1 MNVFRRIF
9 SADFW
14 RDIVSAFRI
23 YPLSAIISLF
33 ATALLIADIMDFA
46 PIAIKWRFFALIA
59 FCLALGVES
68 VVSSLRGARSAT
80 KQSKK
85 IIDCHEFAN
94 ANSRNDDRVDCF
106 GDESPRN
113 DGVWQIAKFATFA
126 LIATP
131 IYFYIAQSVENI
143 ASPTHIAPP
152 TFLLHYLALC
162 VIFALI
168 FVALNLEKSFRSL
181 YNATIRAIFLCVVC
195 GLFGVLLFVFAS
207 LCDMLFGV
215 SIYRFALSVEI
226 CALEAIFLLFLA
238 TFKRD
243 IEAHFGIIL
252 RILNIFATLYV
263 AVFLL
268 YFIGVFAFSVES
280 RVSIVHLVVWYGFF
294 ALFLWWL
301 NMAKMGESLGES
313 RESNGESAHESK
325 RILDK
330 SSDLKRESAPKI
342 PRILTRFAPLG
353 ALFALNIIAFYA
365 IILRIAQYGVT
376 IERYFVVVGCVA
388 LLVNL
393 AFSAF
398 CKKPIAKGIVAIIVL
413 VAFSAFGGKFN
424 AIDLSL
430 NSQYKELEKARN
442 SGDGMRIANIESFIM
457 RYNSDFTPSA
467 ILNMRETNIYAT
479 FDDALYVFP
488 LESRYKAI
496 LQVDCCADKAR
507 ESGGYFYDIDSG
519 DLRIF
524 KDSAVIATINLLDLA
539 MSAKM
544 RYESGENGII
554 YKNGITIM
562 LKTIIG
568 IVRYADNVPQSVTIT
583 HLSGTIL
590 VEK

>member
-1 MNVFRRIF
+1 MNIFRRIF
-9 SADFW
+9 GADFW

-46 PIAIKWRFFALIA
+46 PIAIKWRFFTLIA
-59 FCLALGVES
+59 LCLALGVES
-68 VVSSLRGARSAT
+68 LYMANVRNYT
-80 KQSKK
+80 K
-85 IIDCHEFAN
+85 
-94 ANSRNDDRVDCF
+94 
-106 GDESPRN
+106 
-113 DGVWQIAKFATFA
+113 WQIAKCATFA

-131 IYFYIAQSVENI
+131 IYFYIARNVENI
-143 ASPTHIAPP
+143 ASPTHIASP

-181 YNATIRAIFLCVVC
+181 YNATIRAVFLCAVC

-243 IEAHFGIIL
+243 IEANFGIIL
-252 RILNIFATLYV
+252 RILNVFATLYV
-263 AVFLL
+263 AIFLL
-268 YFIGVFAFSVES
+268 YFIGVFAFSVGL

-301 NMAKMGESLGES
+301 NMAKMGKSLGES
-313 RESNGESAHESK
+313 CESMGE
-325 RILDK
+325 
-330 SSDLKRESAPKI
+330 SSDLKRKPAPKI
-342 PRILTRFAPLG
+342 PRILTRFAPIG

-376 IERYFVVVGCVA
+376 IERYFVMVGCVA

-393 AFSAF
+393 LFSTF
-398 CKKPIAKGIVAIIVL
+398 CKKPIAKGIVAIIAL

-442 SGDGMRIANIESFIM
+442 SGDTQRIENIKRFIAYWEGRVGES
-457 RYNSDFTPSA
+457 T
-467 ILNMRETNIYAT
+467 LNGTHSEEVKFFT
-479 FDDALYVFP
+479 FDDFSASLD
-488 LESRYKAI
+488 SKAI
-496 LQVDCCADKAR
+496 LRIKYNT
-507 ESGGYFYDIDSG
+507 GDILSRTSG
-519 DLRIF
+519 DY
-524 KDSAVIATINLLDLA
+524 
-539 MSAKM
+539 
-544 RYESGENGII
+544 RYE
-554 YKNGITIM
+554 ITNDKIVKVYQIAPKSLACEFD
-562 LKTIIG
+562 LKTIARNLDKNIIKISG
-568 IVRYADNVPQSVTIT
+568 ATIIVQNLSANFGYDSHQKPISVE
-583 HLSGTIL
+583 IL
-590 VEK
+590 DFDIIVLLQ

>member
-1 MNVFRRIF
+1 MDIFRRIF
-9 SADFW
+9 GADFW
-14 RDIVSAFRI
+14 RDIASAFRI
-23 YPLSAIISLF
+23 YPLNAITSLF
-33 ATALLIADIMDFA
+33 ATALLVADIMDFA

-59 FCLALGVES
+59 LCLALGVE
-68 VVSSLRGARSAT
+68 VLYVANVRNCT
-80 KQSKK
+80 K
-85 IIDCHEFAN
+85 
-94 ANSRNDDRVDCF
+94 
-106 GDESPRN
+106 
-113 DGVWQIAKFATFA
+113 WQIAKCATFA

-162 VIFALI
+162 VIFTLI

-181 YNATIRAIFLCVVC
+181 YNATIRAVFLCAVC
-195 GLFGVLLFVFAS
+195 GLFGVLLFIFAL
-207 LCDMLFGV
+207 LCDALFDFI
-215 SIYRFALSVEI
+215 IYRFATSVEI
-226 CALEAIFLLFLA
+226 CAVEAIFLLFLA

-243 IEAHFGIIL
+243 IEANFGIIL
-252 RILNIFATLYV
+252 RILNVFAVLYV

-268 YFIGVFAFSVES
+268 YFIGVFAFGVGLH
-280 RVSIVHLVVWYGFF
+280 VSIVHLVVWYSFF

-301 NMAKMGESLGES
+301 NMTKMGESMGKS
-313 RESNGESAHESK
+313 IESNGDST
-325 RILDK
+325 
-330 SSDLKRESAPKI
+330 PKI
-342 PRILTRFAPLG
+342 PKILTRFTPLG

-365 IILRIAQYGVT
+365 IILRISQYGVT
-376 IERYFVVVGCVA
+376 PERYFVVMGCVA

-393 AFSAF
+393 LFSAF
-398 CKKPIAKGIVAIIVL
+398 CKKPIAKGVVAIIAL

-430 NSQYKELEKARN
+430 ASQHKELDKARK
-442 SGDGMRIANIESFIM
+442 SGDGTRIANIESFIM

-479 FDDALYVFP
+479 FDDALYALP

-496 LQVDCCADKAR
+496 LQVDCCENKAR
-507 ESGGYFYDIDSG
+507 ESGEYFYDINNG

-539 MSAKM
+539 MSVKA
-544 RYESGENGII
+544 RYESGKNGII
-554 YKNGITIM
+554 HKNGITIM

-568 IVRYADNVPQSVTIT
+568 IVRYVNNAPQSVTIT

>member
-1 MNVFRRIF
+1 MNIFRRIF
-9 SADFW
+9 GADFW
-14 RDIVSAFRI
+14 RDIASTFRI

-46 PIAIKWRFFALIA
+46 PIAIKWQFFTLIA
-59 FCLALGVES
+59 LCLALGVEA
-68 VVSSLRGARSAT
+68 LYM
-80 KQSKK
+80 
-85 IIDCHEFAN
+85 AN
-94 ANSRNDDRVDCF
+94 ARNCTK
-106 GDESPRN
+106 
-113 DGVWQIAKFATFA
+113 WQIAKFATFA
-126 LIATP
+126 LIAPP

-143 ASPTHIAPP
+143 TLPTHIAPP

-168 FVALNLEKSFRSL
+168 FVALNLEHSFRSL
-181 YNATIRAIFLCVVC
+181 YNATIRAVFLCAVC

-243 IEAHFGIIL
+243 IEANFGIIL
-252 RILNIFATLYV
+252 RTLNIFATLYV

-268 YFIGVFAFSVES
+268 YFIGVFAFSVGL

-301 NMAKMGESLGES
+301 NMAKKGES
-313 RESNGESAHESK
+313 RESQHESAHESK
-325 RILDK
+325 RILGE

-353 ALFALNIIAFYA
+353 ALFVLNIIAFYA

-393 AFSAF
+393 LFSTF
-398 CKKPIAKGIVAIIVL
+398 CKKPIAKGIVAIIAL

-430 NSQYKELEKARN
+430 NSQYKELEKARK
-442 SGDGMRIANIESFIM
+442 SGDEARIANIESFIM

-467 ILNMRETNIYAT
+467 IFNMRETNIYAT
-479 FDDALYVFP
+479 FDDVLYALP

-496 LQVDCCADKAR
+496 LQVDCCADRAR
-507 ESGGYFYDIDSG
+507 ESGGYFYDMDNG
-519 DLRIF
+519 NLRIF
-524 KDSAVIATINLLDLA
+524 KDSAVVATINLLDLA

-554 YKNGITIM
+554 RKNGITIM

-568 IVRYADNVPQSVTIT
+568 IVRYADNAPQSVTIT
-583 HLSGTIL
+583 HLSGSIL